1 MKLQKNKIITTIALL
16 LILTITVLTVNIP
29 SANAFDTEWNTYA
42 YVMVAPN
49 PVGVGQAVH
58 VTGQI
63 DKVSPLA
70 VGVAEG
76 TLFTGLTVEITKPD
90 GTKETKGPFTLYTM
104 SNAFFSYTPTQA
116 GIYKFQTFFPGQWT
130 NGSYRSISGF
140 GSWSGVGSGIIF
152 ENRYY
157 KPSQSNILELT
168 VQEEPVERMPD
179 IPLPVESWTRPIS
192 AEHKGWYQVADNWLM
207 PSYDNT
213 RRAFSTTAFAPY
225 TSAPDSPHILWT
237 REITYGGMVGGPYGD
252 YSYYSGLSY
261 EANYFPPI
269 IIGGRIFYQEHGPSA
284 DGTND
289 IYGTRCISL
298 YTGEEL
304 YYLKDVVIDFG
315 QVLAWDSPNE
325 HGAHA
330 FLWDTRGSVWKAYDA
345 FTGVYVFTIENV
357 TSGTTVFGPSGELLS
372 YRLSAS
378 ANTLTLWNS
387 THAIMKSGA
396 GRYNPP
402 RDFEYWSP
410 ARGRVVDG
418 RYGLQWNVTIPDI
431 PGSQSIGRG
440 MVNYEEGYIVAT
452 ARDQMQYPILHTD
465 VAYSTKTGQQL
476 WVKER
481 TNIMGHRESLSSAI
495 QDGVFARWDQ
505 ATKQIHG
512 YDVTTGN
519 EIWTTDPLPTDWGIF
534 SAGHQPA
541 YGRLYTAGYD
551 GYVRAYDLQTGVL
564 DWEWFTGN
572 AGLETPYGHL
582 PTYGMTIADGKVFV
596 HNDEHSPDSIQWRGA
611 RLWCL
616 DAESGEELWSID
628 GRHVYSTISDGI
640 LTDIN
645 IYDMRAYGFGKG
657 PSKTTVEAPKVE
669 ITQGQKIVIEGT
681 VTDQTPASK
690 DTPAISDEDMRDWM
704 TYLHMNK
711 AIPSGATG
719 VEVVLDVID
728 ANGNYRNIGT
738 ATSDISGV
746 YSLVWQPDIPGKYT
760 IIATFAGSNSYDSS
774 FAETSVYVEQASATA
789 PSPTPSPAPMT
800 DTYLAGSTIA
810 ILAGIAVAVRRK

>member
-1 MKLQKNKIITTIALL
+1 MM
-16 LILTITVLTVNIP
+16 TVLLTNTP
-29 SANAFDTEWNTYA
+29 SAKAFDSEWTTYA
-42 YVMVAPN
+42 YIMVAPN
-49 PVGVGQAVH
+49 PVGVGQSVL

-76 TLFTGLTVEITKPD
+76 TLFTGMTVEITKPD
-90 GTKETKGPFTLYTM
+90 GTKETKGPFELYTM
-104 SNAFFSYTPTQA
+104 SNNFFTYTPTQA
-116 GIYKFQTFFPGQWT
+116 GTYTFQTFFPGQWI

-140 GSWSGVGSGIIF
+140 GSWSGVGSGVIF

-157 KPSQSNILELT
+157 TPSQSTILEVI
-168 VQEEPVERMPD
+168 VQEEPVERMAD
-179 IPLPVESWTRPIS
+179 IPLPSEPWTRPIS
-192 AEHKGWYQVADNWLM
+192 AEHKGWWQAADNWLL
-207 PSYDNT
+207 PSYDSN

-237 REITYGGMVGGPYGD
+237 REITYGGIVGGSYGD

-261 EANYFPPI
+261 EANYYPPI

-298 YTGEEL
+298 YTGEDIYFLE
-304 YYLKDVVIDFG
+304 DVVIDFG
-315 QVLAWDSPNE
+315 QILAWDSPNE

-345 FTGVYVFTIENV
+345 FTGTYVFTIENV
-357 TSGTTVFGPSGELLS
+357 TASATVLGPSGELLS

-378 ANTLTLWNS
+378 QNTLSLWNS

-396 GRYNPP
+396 GRYMGS
-402 RDFEYWSP
+402 RDFEYWSV
-410 ARGRVVDG
+410 ARGAVVDG
-418 RYGLQWNVTIPDI
+418 NYGLQWIVDIPDV

-452 ARDQMQYPILHTD
+452 ARDQGVFPNTFTD
-465 VAYSTKTGQQL
+465 VAYSTTTGQQL
-476 WVKER
+476 WIINR
-481 TNIMGHRESLSSAI
+481 TNIMGHRESVSAAI
-495 QDGVFARWDQ
+495 QDGVYTRWDQ
-505 ATKQIHG
+505 ATKQTHG

-519 EIWTTDPLPTDWGIF
+519 EIWITDPLPTDWGVF
-534 SAGHQPA
+534 GAGAQPA

-582 PTYGMTIADGKVFV
+582 PTYGLTVADGKIYV

-616 DAESGEELWSID
+616 DAESGDELWSID
-628 GRHVYSTISDGI
+628 GRHTYSTISDGI

-657 PSKTTVEAPKVE
+657 PSKTTVAAPKVE
-669 ITQGQKIVIEGT
+669 IMQGQKIVIEGT

-690 DTPAISDEDMRDWM
+690 DTPAISDEDMGDWM
-704 TYLHMNK
+704 EYLHMNK
-711 AIPSGATG
+711 PIPVEASGVDIT
-719 VEVVLDVID
+719 LDVID

-738 ATSDISGV
+738 ATSDMSGM
-746 YSLVWQPDIPGKYT
+746 YGLVWEPDIPGEYT
-760 IIATFAGSNSYDSS
+760 IIATFAGSNSYGSS
-774 FAETSVYVEQASATA
+774 FAETIVYVEEAPQASPPPEST
-789 PSPTPSPAPMT
+789 PAPAT
-800 DTYLAGSTIA
+800 DTYIAGSTVA
-810 ILAGIAVAVRRK
+810 ILAGIAVAVILILRKK